1 MQCGDAAVHVTAGM
15 HTQVPDN
22 QYDKTIVKVC
32 QVQYIEDV
40 VDVPVPQISEETGK
54 DEAGPSGTSPVI
66 VEDEKHVL
74 QRSTSEK
81 I

>member
-1 MQCGDAAVHVTAGM
+1 M
-15 HTQVPDN
+15 PDN
-22 QYDKTIVKVC
+22 QDDKTIVKVS
-32 QVQYIEDV
+32 QVQNIEEV

-66 VEDEKHVL
+66 VEDVKHVH